1 MEFFEAVRTRR
12 SIRKYTS
19 KPVPSEVIQKAL
31 DAALLAPNS
40 SNLQT
45 WEFYWV
51 RSKAKKDSLVKACL
65 SQAAA
70 RSAQELVVVVANTSL
85 WKKTNPEMIQFTK
98 KIRAPRLVVTY
109 YERLVPLTYGFRW
122 LSPMKRVL
130 FFLIGLFRPITRGP
144 FSTRDLQ
151 EVSIKSAALAS
162 ENFMLAI
169 TAQGYSTCPMEGL
182 DERRIKKL
190 LKLPGEA
197 RVVMTISI
205 GEEDPQRGTWGP
217 QARFNRDWFVKEV

>member
-1 MEFFEAVRTRR
+1 MEFFEVVRTRR

-19 KPVPSEVIQKAL
+19 KPVPPEVIQKAL

-51 RSKAKKDSLVKACL
+51 RSRAKKNLLVKACL

-85 WKKTNPEMIQFTK
+85 WKKTNPELIKFTK
-98 KIRAPRLVVTY
+98 EVRAPLLVVSY

-122 LSPMKRVL
+122 LSPLKRFL
-130 FFLIGLFRPITRGP
+130 SFLIGLFRPITRGP
-144 FSTRDLQ
+144 FSSRDLQ

-169 TAQGYSTCPMEGL
+169 TAQGYSTCPMEGI
-182 DERRIKKL
+182 DERRVKKL
-190 LKLPGEA
+190 LHLPRGA
-197 RVVMTISI
+197 RVVMIISI
-205 GEEDPQRGTWGP
+205 GEEDSKRGTWGP